1 MGTEETPK
9 PYINVD
15 FFEDLTG
22 EIKPQ
27 AAGGGL
33 VDVGRRIRH
42 LREERGLSLETLS
55 QMTGFEVDLLDQI
68 ETGQAQPQLGTLMRL
83 SKALEGA
90 FGRLVS
96 GVGERIYA
104 ITRKADRKV
113 IGRSTTRKG
122 AQAAYTYMSLVPE
135 VKGRHMEA
143 LVVQLESDP
152 DQSESV
158 HEGEEFIFVLEGDVM
173 LKIGEERFDLTPGDS
188 AYYLSTTPHLITAA
202 HDRAMILAVIYQG

>member
-1 MGTEETPK
+1 MASEETPK

-22 EIKPQ
+22 EIP
-27 AAGGGL
+27 AAVTRGGPL
-33 VDVGRRIRH
+33 DVGRRIRL
-42 LREERGLSLETLS
+42 LREEKGLTLETLS
-55 QMTGFEVDLLDQI
+55 RMTGFEVDLLEEI
-68 ETGQAQPQLGTLMRL
+68 ENGQAQPQLGTLMRL

-96 GVGERIYA
+96 GVGDRLYA
-104 ITRKADRKV
+104 VTRKAERKV
-113 IGRSTTRKG
+113 VSRSTAGKG
-122 AQAAYTYMSLVPE
+122 SRQAYTYMSLAPE

-143 LVVQLESDP
+143 LLVELESDP
-152 DQSESV
+152 GQSESV

-173 LKIGEERFDLTPGDS
+173 LKIGDERFDLTPGDS

-202 HDRAMILAVIYQG
+202 HDKALILAVIYND